1 MIYLIIAGAYLLI
14 GMGIEALQRMNGYNK
29 QIRNTALTKI
39 PILLQPMVVIL
50 GLAIGA
56 FVLLIVIP
64 MMAITGLFYLLGG
77 QAFINAHN
85 KRRKDVR

>member
-14 GMGIEALQRMNGYNK
+14 GMGIEALQQMNGYSK
-29 QIRNTALTKI
+29 QVRNTALTRV
-39 PILLQPMVVIL
+39 PTLLQPLVVVL
-50 GLAIGA
+50 GLVIGST
-56 FVLLIVIP
+56 VLLIVIP
-64 MMAITGLFYLLGG
+64 IMVVTGLLYLLGG